1 MRYNGSVRKNQMV
14 RLNKEQKRQ
23 LEMAQRQLRD
33 QKAWE
38 EFKESYPR
46 QLLYLVYEYSN
57 RPELDIR
64 RDDARDSFVFS
75 RHREMSEKW
84 FPIQLDAEPNMEL
97 IYAFELAQYQV
108 VELAEAEAEANR
120 LFALKQKALNKLS
133 AEERAALNL

>member
-1 MRYNGSVRKNQMV
+1 MRYNGSVRKNEMA
-14 RLNKEQKRQ
+14 RLNREQKRQ
-23 LEMAQRQLRD
+23 LEMAQRQLSE
-33 QKAWE
+33 QKAWD

-46 QLLYLVYEYSN
+46 QLLDLVYEYCK
-57 RPELDIR
+57 RPELDVR
-64 RDDARDSFVFS
+64 RDEAKDSFVFS

-120 LFALKQKALNKLS
+120 LFALKQKALSKLS